1 MSQIWAIL
9 LVETVQVYCMP
20 YGRFSDENLNYR
32 VLISQPTLTE
42 KKSINCLKMTSLAT
56 SPFTMEITVEN
67 QRGVRTVSPDKRD
80 WIRKE
85 SEAILAKNLIERE
98 KSKERMYEKRMHHEK
113 IMQENRED
121 RLKRWVN
128 KTKNS
133 PFAVNLVAEDERII
147 EENTIR
153 QKEES
158 ERRKMI
164 DSRKE
169 KAKNEIILKA
179 LSEFSDLEAL
189 RKEKRAILDEE
200 QRLRALLS
208 LEKVSCPV
216 TL

>member
-1 MSQIWAIL
+1 
-9 LVETVQVYCMP
+9 MP

-56 SPFTMEITVEN
+56 SPFSMEITVEN